1 MQSIFVLCSSFSI
14 TIASYLASKRLHKNM
29 LNNIFRSPMAFFDTT
44 PMGRIL
50 NRFSKDID
58 VIDMQIPRAVRSFL
72 MTVLTVLSTIIVIC
86 IATPIFL
93 AVIIPMGIIYALVQ
107 VNLQVVTSEW

>member
-1 MQSIFVLCSSFSI
+1 
-14 TIASYLASKRLHKNM
+14 
-29 LNNIFRSPMAFFDTT
+29 
-44 PMGRIL
+44 MGRIL

-72 MTVLTVLSTIIVIC
+72 MTVFTVFSTVIVIC